1 MEHQQWQSL
10 LKLGNHCF
18 HEKEWSKAE
27 YFYSE
32 AYDLLAF
39 SYRNNP
45 MCADTLMAWVCSC
58 HNLSALYEH
67 QRNISLALR
76 FLMVPHEYLLE
87 VTNAKVDD
95 EDIKLI
101 AFKGLSLTLSPILLF
116 NKKHVICDNCIDRF
130 DSLKL
135 LLQQQENVIH

>member
-1 MEHQQWQSL
+1 
-10 LKLGNHCF
+10 
-18 HEKEWSKAE
+18 
-27 YFYSE
+27 
-32 AYDLLAF
+32 
-39 SYRNNP
+39 
-45 MCADTLMAWVCSC
+45 
-58 HNLSALYEH
+58 
-67 QRNISLALR
+67 
-76 FLMVPHEYLLE
+76 MVPHEYLLE